1 MKQTLSNGTI
11 ALYALPALPLA
22 ALTLPLYSFI
32 PIFYAEALGLSLAS
46 LGLVLFLVRLFDAV
60 NDPMIGWLSD
70 RFRTRL
76 TNRFGRRRSWFAAS
90 IPLVMLGVWNLF
102 WPPQDA
108 GVAHVGLWTLV
119 LSVGYTCAILPF
131 SAWGAE
137 LLTSYQ
143 GRSRVAGWREG
154 MTLVGTLVAI
164 SVPFSLGWANAG
176 EFHGFALLAVIVV
189 VTLPV
194 FALLAVNFA
203 PEPVE
208 RSHTRVSLKDGVAHM
223 RQNRPFLRLLLAFF
237 LNGFGNSIAATLF
250 LLYCAQRLELEELR
264 GPLIFIYFL
273 SGIIGVPFWSALAKR
288 TSKHR
293 AWCIAMIFAAIVFCP
308 APFLPPG
315 SAIAFGIICVL
326 SGLALGADLM
336 LPSAI
341 QADVIDVDTASSGE
355 QRSGSY
361 FALWSLVTK
370 LSLALTV
377 ILVLPLLELVGF
389 SADPAK
395 SSTAVGISLLGF
407 LYGWGPI
414 AFKLPA
420 LVMMWHFPIGAT
432 QVEQLKHQI
441 DTAAAPS
448 DADSGRKAN

>member
-1 MKQTLSNGTI
+1 MKPSLSTGTI

-46 LGLVLFLVRLFDAV
+46 LGLVLFLVRLFDAI
-60 NDPMIGWLSD
+60 NDPLIGWMSD
-70 RFRTRL
+70 RFRNRL
-76 TNRFGRRRSWFAAS
+76 TASFGRRRSWFVAA

-102 WPPQDA
+102 WPPVDA
-108 GVAHVGLWTLV
+108 SVAYVGLWTLV

-131 SAWGAE
+131 TAWGAE
-137 LLTSYQ
+137 LLTSYE

-154 MTLVGTLVAI
+154 LTLVGTLVAI
-164 SVPFSLGWANAG
+164 SVPFSLGWADAG
-176 EFHGFALLAVIVV
+176 AFHGFALLAVIIV
-189 VTLPV
+189 VTLPI
-194 FALLAVNFA
+194 FALLAVTFA

-208 RSHTRVSLKDGVAHM
+208 RSHTRVSLGDGLGHM
-223 RQNRPFLRLLLAFF
+223 RRNRPFLRLLLAFF

-250 LLYCAQRLELEELR
+250 LLYCAQRLDLEELR
-264 GPLIFIYFL
+264 GPLIFVYFL
-273 SGIIGVPFWSALAKR
+273 SGIIGVPFWSALARR

-315 SAIAFGIICVL
+315 SAFAFGLICVF

-336 LPSAI
+336 LPAAI
-341 QADVIDVDTASSGE
+341 QADVIDIDTASSGE
-355 QRSGSY
+355 QRSGTY

-377 ILVLPLLELVGF
+377 ILVLPLLEYVGF

-395 SSTAVGISLLGF
+395 TSTSVGLTLLGF

-414 AFKLPA
+414 ALKLPA
-420 LVMMWHFPIGAT
+420 LGLMWNFPVGAA
-432 QVEQLKHQI
+432 QVNELQQKI
-441 DTAAAPS
+441 NAAAP
-448 DADSGRKAN
+448 DY